1 MSSKSAKKT
10 TKKPVKVEHSD
21 DDVDQ
26 ELEEERALDE
36 AVKKMQ
42 IEDKFETNEHDTPKV
57 VEGASTTEPKSII
70 DFDHDEIRKFDVE
83 HTKAIDDLMLLK
95 ILIVRGKDG
104 HNPALW
110 SGTQRLLRQ
119 LNFEVDRGNGG
130 RFREF
135 NRAPRFDGPR
145 RGGYQPRAPVQ
156 TQQPLDEV
164 RQPYQERQER
174 REDFGDRE
182 DAGFGRGRGGYGRGG
197 FGRGGFGRRG
207 DFGSNFR

>member
-1 MSSKSAKKT
+1 MSSKGTKKT

-21 DDVDQ
+21 DEVER

-36 AVKKMQ
+36 AVRKMQ
-42 IEDKFETNEHDTPKV
+42 VDDKFEINEHDTPKATSV
-57 VEGASTTEPKSII
+57 ASTIEPKSIV

-135 NRAPRFDGPR
+135 NRAPR
-145 RGGYQPRAPVQ
+145 RGGYQSRAPVQ
-156 TQQPLDEV
+156 TQQDEI
-164 RQPYQERQER
+164 RQPYQDR
-174 REDFGDRE
+174 RDETGDRDE
-182 DAGFGRGRGGYGRGG
+182 NGNGRSGSSYGRGG
-197 FGRGGFGRRG
+197 FGRGGFNRGFGRRS
-207 DFGSNFR
+207 DFGGNFR